1 MNFNYIIFAIPV
13 FLLLIGIEVLVDKK
27 KNGKAFRLND
37 SIANLNIGIG
47 EQVISVFTRAF
58 MLMLY
63 DWVFQYRI
71 YDMPSNFFTGLVL
84 LFAFDFIFYWAHR
97 FGHEINIGWGG
108 HIVHHSSEEYN
119 LTVALRQP
127 WFFSAMT
134 FFMFLPLAWL
144 GFKPELLLIVAG
156 IDILFQFWI
165 HTRYIGKLG
174 FLELFL
180 NTPSHHRVH
189 HGRNP
194 QYIDKNYA
202 GMFIIWDKMFGTFEP
217 EQEEVVYGITTPLKS
232 WNPAWANVH
241 YFFDLIKIGKR
252 FSKFSDKV
260 KLFFKHPGWKPDELG
275 GTEFPEKVENKTYR
289 KFDFA
294 YNKKINNYAL
304 VQFAILTLVVIA
316 YLAVEKQMPF
326 WKNFSA
332 AAYLVFTLTIIAAL
346 FENKRWLFVLENIRL
361 LLFPL
366 VIFLLPL
373 NYTLQLVLTHV
384 AFLSSVAF
392 IMWNSRL
399 MPGRE
404 IVNH

>member
-1 MNFNYIIFAIPV
+1 MNFNYIIFAIPF
-13 FLLLIGIEVLVDKK
+13 FLLFIGIEVLVDKK
-27 KNGKAFRLND
+27 KKGNAFRLND

-47 EQVISVFTRAF
+47 EQIMSVFTRAF

-63 DWVFQYRI
+63 DKVFQYRI

-97 FGHEINIGWGG
+97 FGHEVNIGWGG

-134 FFMFLPLAWL
+134 FFMFLPLAWF

-165 HTRYIGKLG
+165 HTKYIGKLG

-189 HGRNP
+189 HGQNP

-202 GMFIIWDKMFGTFEP
+202 GMFIIWDRIFKTFE
-217 EQEEVVYGITTPLKS
+217 EEKEEVVYGVTSPLKS

-241 YFFDLIKIGKR
+241 YFFDLVNIGKP

-275 GTEFPEKVENKTYR
+275 GTEYPQKVDTTFYK
-289 KFDFA
+289 KFDFI
-294 YNKKINNYAL
+294 YNKKINPYVL
-304 VQFAILTLVVIA
+304 VQFSILTLVVIA
-316 YLAVEKQMPF
+316 YLALEKQMPS
-326 WKNFSA
+326 WKNMCA
-332 AAYLVFTLTIIAAL
+332 AVYLMITLTTMATL
-346 FENKRWLFVLENIRL
+346 FENKRWAYILENLRL

-366 VIFLLPL
+366 VIFLLPM

-392 IMWNSRL
+392 FLWNGRL
-399 MPGRE
+399 Q
-404 IVNH
+404 NTQFLKS

>member
-1 MNFNYIIFAIPV
+1 MNFNYIIFAIPF

-27 KNGKAFRLND
+27 KKGNAFRLND

-47 EQVISVFTRAF
+47 EQIMSVFTRAF

-127 WFFSAMT
+127 WFFASMT

-165 HTRYIGKLG
+165 HTKYIGKLG

-202 GMFIIWDKMFGTFEP
+202 GMFIIWDRMFGTFE
-217 EQEEVVYGITTPLKS
+217 EEKEEVVYGITSPLKS

-241 YFFDLIKIGKR
+241 YFFDLVQIGKP
-252 FSKFSDKV
+252 FSRFSDKV

-275 GTEFPEKVENKTYR
+275 GTEFPEKVENKTYH
-289 KFDFA
+289 KFDFT
-294 YNKKINNYAL
+294 YNTKINSYVL
-304 VQFAILTLVVIA
+304 VQFAILTLVVVT

-326 WKNFSA
+326 WKNA
-332 AAYLVFTLTIIAAL
+332 CAGTYLIVTLSTMATM
-346 FENKRWLFVLENIRL
+346 FENKRWTFILENIRL

-366 VIFLLPL
+366 VIFLLPI
-373 NYTLQLVLTHV
+373 NSTVQLVLTHV

-392 IMWNSRL
+392 MLWNSRL
-399 MPGRE
+399 ITATTPQ
-404 IVNH
+404 N

>member
-1 MNFNYIIFAIPV
+1 MNFNYIIFAIPF
-13 FLLLIGIEVLVDKK
+13 FLLLIGLEVLVDKRK
-27 KNGKAFRLND
+27 KGNAFRLND
-37 SIANLNIGIG
+37 SITNLNIGIG
-47 EQVISVFTRAF
+47 EQIMSVFTRAF
-58 MLMLY
+58 LLMLY

-71 YDMPSNFFTGLVL
+71 YEMPSNLFTGLVL

-127 WFFSAMT
+127 WFFAMMT

-165 HTRYIGKLG
+165 HTKYIGKLG

-202 GMFIIWDKMFGTFEP
+202 GMFIIWDRMFGTFE
-217 EQEEVVYGITTPLKS
+217 EEKEEVVYGTTAPLNS

-241 YFFDLIKIGKR
+241 YFFDLAKIAKP
-252 FSKFSDKV
+252 FSRFSDKV
-260 KLFFKHPGWKPDELG
+260 KLFFKHPGWKPQEQG
-275 GTEFPEKVENKTYR
+275 GQEFPEKVENETYH
-289 KFDFA
+289 KFDFT
-294 YNKKINNYAL
+294 YNPGINKYVL
-304 VQFAILTLVVIA
+304 VQFSILTAVVIT
-316 YLAVEKQMPF
+316 YLAVEKKMVF

-332 AAYLVFTLTIIAAL
+332 AFYLIFTLSVMATL
-346 FENKRWLFVLENIRL
+346 FENKRWAFIMENIRL

-366 VIFLLPL
+366 IIYLLPI
-373 NYTLQLVLTHV
+373 NHTVQLVLTPL
-384 AFLSSVAF
+384 AFLSSVVF
-392 IMWNSRL
+392 ILWNSRL
-399 MPGRE
+399 SVKQ
-404 IVNH
+404 I

>member
-1 MNFNYIIFAIPV
+1 MNINYIVFAIPV
-13 FLLLIGIEVLVDKK
+13 FLVLIGIEVLVDRRKK
-27 KNGKAFRLND
+27 GHAFRLND

-47 EQVISVFTRAF
+47 EQITSVFFRAF

-63 DWVFQYRI
+63 DFVFQYRI
-71 YDMPSNFFTGLVL
+71 YDMPSNLFTGLVL

-97 FGHEINIGWGG
+97 FGHEVNIGWGG

-165 HTRYIGKLG
+165 HTKYIGKLG

-202 GMFIIWDKMFGTFEP
+202 GMFIIWDRMFGTFE
-217 EQEEVVYGITTPLKS
+217 EEKEEVVYGITTPLKS

-241 YFFDLIKIGKR
+241 YFVDLVKIGKP
-252 FSKFSDKV
+252 FSKLSDKV

-275 GTEFPEKVENKTYR
+275 GREYHEKVENKTYR
-289 KFDFA
+289 KFDFN
-294 YNKKINNYAL
+294 YNTRINPYVL
-304 VQFAILTLVVIA
+304 VQFGILTIVMVA
-316 YLAVEKQMPF
+316 YLATEKQMPY
-326 WKNFSA
+326 WKNVCA
-332 AAYLVFTLTIIAAL
+332 ATYLLVTLSTMATL
-346 FENKRWLFVLENIRL
+346 FENKRWTFILENIRL

-366 VIFLLPL
+366 VIFLLPINHL
-373 NYTLQLVLTHV
+373 AQLVLTHV
-384 AFLSSVAF
+384 AFLSSVVF
-392 IMWNSRL
+392 IFWNSRL
-399 MPGRE
+399 IPRQL
-404 IVNH
+404 